1 MSYLDIYKKRVG
13 NGGANVL
20 ETRTNIGKRQI
31 NYNFT
36 KAHGYYKA
44 KLYETYADD
53 GKDIDIVV
61 KSTTSG
67 LEKSIMFR
75 PDTEVGTGAYVSY
88 NKRTYIIREVDVDQI
103 IPKAT
108 AFLCNRHIN
117 IKGYNKDLPCYT
129 NSTTYGSKGILDQGK
144 FYELDSKTKIYIQ
157 LNEVTET
164 IKIGQRIMFANRYVY
179 KITEIDDL
187 VFPNM
192 LTIVAERD
200 ETLPMDDFENN
211 LAWNSYDSIEE
222 PKQASRTIGNR
233 IAGSEKIKLNESG
246 VYTIN
251 KPVTWSID
259 DESIVTIVSHNET
272 TVELFGAKRGWVTL
286 TAKDS
291 GGSECSIDVMVC

>member
-13 NGGANVL
+13 NSGTNVL

-157 LNEVTET
+157 SNEVTET

-192 LTIVAERD
+192 LSIVAERD

-211 LAWNSYDSIEE
+211 LAWNEHDSHEE
-222 PKQASRTIGNR
+222 PKQVSRVMGSKIT
-233 IAGSEKIKLNESG
+233 GSEKIKFNESDI
-246 VYTIN
+246 YTIN
-251 KPVTWSID
+251 KPVAWRID
-259 DESIVTIVSHNET
+259 DETIATIVSKTET
-272 TVELFGAKRGWVTL
+272 KVEIRGIKRGWVTL
-286 TAKDS
+286 TATDN
-291 GGSECSIDVMVC
+291 GGVQCSLDIMVC